1 MKITPRGL
9 VWTSSRCAQAAALLR
24 LWIFVVFASLCGSA
38 LAEPIGVIFPDIGEP
53 YRQIFAEI
61 IDGVEDQ
68 ARQRVRSYPVGNNAD
83 MAELSAN
90 LKRNGTKVV
99 IALGRQG
106 LKAAATL
113 EPQFNI
119 VVGGLPPLPDGE
131 RQVGVLMTPDPGLL
145 FSQLKVL
152 VPGARKVIV
161 VYNPQHNEW
170 LVRLAREAARQHGLE
185 LVTLEAR
192 DLGSAA
198 RLYESAF
205 ANADPRTDA
214 VWLPIDSTT
223 VEESIIMPLVLRE
236 AWNRNIAVFSSSR
249 PHVRRGVLF
258 ALYPDNLELGRSLAT
273 LALSSM
279 AGEARRGVI
288 PARGALNA
296 INLRTALHIGLNPSQ
311 KILRSFQEVHKEP

>member
-1 MKITPRGL
+1 MVGL
-9 VWTSSRCAQAAALLR
+9 GSRCWRAAVRAC
-24 LWIFVVFASLCGSA
+24 LWCFVVFASQAA

-68 ARQRVRSYPVGNNAD
+68 ARQRVKSYPVGNNAD
-83 MAELSAN
+83 IGELSAN

-113 EPQFNI
+113 EPQFN
-119 VVGGLPPLPDGE
+119 VVVSGVPPLPEGE
-131 RQVGVLMTPDPGLL
+131 RQVGVLMTPDPSLL
-145 FSQLKVL
+145 FSQLKIL
-152 VPGARKVIV
+152 VPSARRVIV
-161 VYNPQHNEW
+161 VYNPLHNEW
-170 LVRLAREAARQHGLE
+170 LVKLARDAARSQGLE

-205 ANADPRTDA
+205 ANADARTDA
-214 VWLPIDSTT
+214 VWLPIDQTT
-223 VEESIIMPLVLRE
+223 VEESTIMPIVLRE

-249 PHVRRGVLF
+249 PHVKRGVLF
-258 ALYPDNLELGRSLAT
+258 ALYPDNLELGRMLGS

-279 AGEARRGVI
+279 AGDARRGVI
-288 PARGALNA
+288 PAKGALNA
-296 INLRTALHIGLNPSQ
+296 LNLRTALHIGLNPNQ
-311 KILRSFQEVHKEP
+311 KVLRSFQEVHKEP

>member
-1 MKITPRGL
+1 MP
-9 VWTSSRCAQAAALLR
+9 VAAA
-24 LWIFVVFASLCGSA
+24 
-38 LAEPIGVIFPDIGEP
+38 PIGVIFPDIGEP
-53 YRQIFAEI
+53 YRQIFSEI
-61 IDGVEDQ
+61 IEGVEDQ

-83 MAELSAN
+83 MGELSST

-106 LKAAATL
+106 SKAASSL
-113 EPQFNI
+113 EQQFNI
-119 VVGGLPPLPDGE
+119 VVCGVPPLPDGE

-152 VPGARKVIV
+152 VPTARKVIV
-161 VYNPQHNEW
+161 VYNPLHNEW
-170 LVRLAREAARQHGLE
+170 LVKLAREAARSQGLE

-214 VWLPIDSTT
+214 VWLPIDQTT
-223 VEESIIMPLVLRE
+223 VEESTIMPIVLRE

-258 ALYPDNLELGRSLAT
+258 ALYPDNVELGRSLAT
-273 LALSSM
+273 LAMSSM
-279 AGEARRGVI
+279 AGDARRGVI
-288 PARGALNA
+288 PARGAFNVL
-296 INLRTALHIGLNPSQ
+296 NLRTALHIGLNPSQ
-311 KILRSFQEVHKEP
+311 KVLRSFQEVHKEP

>member
-1 MKITPRGL
+1 M
-9 VWTSSRCAQAAALLR
+9 VWTGTRFARVMDTARLLV
-24 LWIFVVFASLCGSA
+24 FVVFLSLSAPSSA
-38 LAEPIGVIFPDIGEP
+38 LPIGVVFPDIGEP

-83 MAELSAN
+83 IAELSAN
-90 LKRNGTKVV
+90 LKRNGTRVV

-106 LKAAATL
+106 LRAAATL

-119 VVGGLPPLPDGE
+119 VVSGVPPLPDGE
-131 RQVGVLMTPDPGLL
+131 RQVGVLMTPDPALL
-145 FSQLKVL
+145 FGQLKAL
-152 VPGARKVIV
+152 VPTARRVIV
-161 VYNPQHNEW
+161 VYNPLHNDW
-170 LVRLAREAARQHGLE
+170 LVRLAREAARAQGLE

-223 VEESIIMPLVLRE
+223 VEESTIMPLVLRE

-249 PHVRRGVLF
+249 PHVKRGVLF

-279 AGEARRGVI
+279 SGDVRRGVI
-288 PARGALNA
+288 PAKGALNA
-296 INLRTALHIGLNPSQ
+296 LNLRTALHIGLNPNQ
-311 KILRSFQEVHKEP
+311 KVLRSFQEVHKDP

>member
-1 MKITPRGL
+1 L
-9 VWTSSRCAQAAALLR
+9 VWLGTRIARAAGLLR
-24 LWIFVVFASLCGSA
+24 AWFFVVFLSTATSA
-38 LAEPIGVIFPDIGEP
+38 AAEPIGVIFPDIGEP

-83 MAELSAN
+83 MAELSSS
-90 LKRNGTKVV
+90 LKRHGTKVV

-113 EPQFNI
+113 EPQFN
-119 VVGGLPPLPDGE
+119 VVVSGVPPLPDGE

-145 FSQLKVL
+145 FSQLKAL
-152 VPGARKVIV
+152 VPSARRVIV

-170 LVRLAREAARQHGLE
+170 LVKLAREAARNQGLE

-205 ANADPRTDA
+205 ANADARTDA
-214 VWLPIDSTT
+214 VWLPIDQTT
-223 VEESIIMPLVLRE
+223 VEESTIMPIVLRE
-236 AWNRNIAVFSSSR
+236 AWNRNVAVFSSSR
-249 PHVRRGVLF
+249 PHVKRGVLF
-258 ALYPDNLELGRSLAT
+258 ALYPDNLELGRSLAV
-273 LALSSM
+273 LAMSSM
-279 AGEARRGVI
+279 AGEVRRGVI

-296 INLRTALHIGLNPSQ
+296 LNLRTALHIGLNPSQ
-311 KILRSFQEVHKEP
+311 KVLRSFQEVHKDP